1 MANVELGSSNLKEV
15 YDAINAKGDL
25 DTSNLVTLNTPQDI
39 TSLKNFPN
47 GLKVDKIYPA
57 YGDSAS
63 TPYFGIEGYK
73 ATSDISFSA
82 LSNHSSISSTT
93 ESNHSNIS
101 LITKLNH
108 SNINLTTKDSSSS
121 INLTAEAGGSTIRL
135 AAKTNTSKIIL
146 EAPDGEIYLGGE
158 NPTGQ
163 FILKMNLGNN
173 GELSMDD
180 KTKSEFN
187 NKLCTFN
194 YKHNY
199 APTLNVNPS
208 STGVTWHDT
217 KENEIYVCIDN
228 TLNNNKWVGNK
239 SGYVGGSYVTANP
252 GEAGF
257 GCGVAPSEI
266 VSKYNMTPMEGTYN
280 PNSKNYGNYTDRTG
294 SVMVWIPKVYVK
306 YTYDTAEP
314 YSGHKVEVSNT
325 PKADYFLPR
334 CFINNGK
341 EIDGFFIDKYACSPE
356 NKIGVSKRYGQPL
369 CIHPNG
375 IDVLSNLELPAD
387 VVSALSL
394 SNGTILNR
402 ADALPLAAK
411 TRGVHY
417 SLPTAF
423 MFHHLADLVDAHY
436 FATRTATDNFLGGD
450 YSLCAWADIAP
461 YAPKGP
467 NNNNLTDYF
476 DTNVVFQ
483 LSTNNNGNS
492 YKTARCGSCDDS
504 VFPKIT
510 HNGQWCGV
518 ADMNGVMW
526 QGALGLISNASANIC
541 IMKES
546 TNATNIVT
554 SNLYDYSLYDEIT
567 SLSYYKTSV
576 KGQNYYPTTGQL
588 WSNETSRTTDVY
600 KLQSVGFPSSLIA
613 GQNNN
618 ERYGCDCVWLNY
630 VRQQLFPYYLSCGWD
645 SLRAGVRS
653 LDFNYVLSHSLI
665 PHGFRACIIPD

>member
-15 YDAINAKGDL
+15 YDAINSKGDL
-25 DTSNLVTLNTPQDI
+25 DTSNL
-39 TSLKNFPN
+39 
-47 GLKVDKIYPA
+47 A
-57 YGDSAS
+57 
-63 TPYFGIEGYK
+63 
-73 ATSDISFSA
+73 
-82 LSNHSSISSTT
+82 
-93 ESNHSNIS
+93 
-101 LITKLNH
+101 KLNAENNFTQQNTF
-108 SNINLTTKDSSSS
+108 SQINTNKIVGDYDF
-121 INLTAEAGGSTIRL
+121 TI
-135 AAKTNTSKIIL
+135 
-146 EAPDGEIYLGGE
+146 DG
-158 NPTGQ
+158 
-163 FILKMNLGNN
+163 GNN
-173 GELSMDD
+173 GHLKFTTGALFELGDPDYSIGRPDGALHGLAIIADANGVININSDNGVRFNIDGNASVDFYQAHKVNFGAFPRATHWDENYWNGLEDD
-180 KTKSEFN
+180 MLINKKYVHTKAFD
-187 NKLCTFN
+187 

-228 TLNNNKWVGNK
+228 TANNNKWVGNK

-314 YSGHKVEVSNT
+314 YYGHKVEVSNT

-369 CIHPNG
+369 CTHPNG
-375 IDVLSNLELPAD
+375 IDVLSNLELPSD

-436 FATRTATDNFLGGD
+436 FATKTATDNFLGG
-450 YSLCAWADIAP
+450 YSLCAWADRAP

-476 DTNVVFQ
+476 DFEVVFQ

-518 ADMNGVMW
+518 ADMNGVIW
-526 QGALGLISNASANIC
+526 QGALGLVSNASANIC

-546 TNATNIVT
+546 TNATDIVT

-618 ERYGCDCVWLNY
+618 NRYGCDSVWLNY
-630 VRQQLFPYYLSCGWD
+630 GRQQLFPYYLNCGWD

-653 LDFNYVLSHSLI
+653 LHFHTVHSYSDVT
-665 PHGFRACIIPD
+665 HGFRACIIPD

>member
-15 YDAINAKGDL
+15 YDAINSKGDL
-25 DTSNLVTLNTPQDI
+25 DTSNLAKLDAENIFTKNNTFTMSANFLDNMVVSGSISLGGNNFYITDNEQGVLNIRTNNNPGEIRLYNDM
-39 TSLKNFPN
+39 
-47 GLKVDKIYPA
+47 G
-57 YGDSAS
+57 
-63 TPYFGIEGYK
+63 
-73 ATSDISFSA
+73 DISIITHNINP
-82 LSNHSSISSTT
+82 SNIVISSANNM
-93 ESNHSNIS
+93 E
-101 LITKLNH
+101 LNVGGT
-108 SNINLTTKDSSSS
+108 IS
-121 INLTAEAGGSTIRL
+121 INEKA
-135 AAKTNTSKIIL
+135 
-146 EAPDGEIYLGGE
+146 
-158 NPTGQ
+158 
-163 FILKMNLGNN
+163 
-173 GELSMDD
+173 
-180 KTKSEFN
+180 KSEFQE
-187 NKLCTFN
+187 KLCTFN

-199 APTLNVNPS
+199 APALNVNPS

-306 YTYDTAEP
+306 YTYDTTEP
-314 YSGHKVEVSNT
+314 YYGHKVEVSNT

-369 CIHPNG
+369 CTNPDG
-375 IDVLSNLELPAD
+375 IDVLSNLELPSD

-402 ADALPLAAK
+402 SDALPLAAK

-436 FATRTATDNFLGGD
+436 FAAKTATDDFLGG
-450 YSLCAWADIAP
+450 YSLCAWADRAP

-467 NNNNLTDYF
+467 NTMLTDYF
-476 DTNVVFQ
+476 DSNVVFQ
-483 LSTNNNGNS
+483 LSTDNNQAGS
-492 YKTARCGSCDDS
+492 YLTARCGSCDDS

-526 QGALGLISNASANIC
+526 QGALGLVSNASANIC

-546 TNATNIVT
+546 TNATDIVT

-576 KGQNYYPTTGQL
+576 KGQNYYPATGQL

-618 ERYGCDCVWLNY
+618 ERYGCDSIWLY
-630 VRQQLFPYYLSCGWD
+630 HDRQQLFPYYLNSGWD

-653 LDFNYVLSHSLI
+653 LFFSTVLSYSAFHS
-665 PHGFRACIIPD
+665 GFRACIIPD

>member
-15 YDAINAKGDL
+15 YDAINSKGDL
-25 DTSNLVTLNTPQDI
+25 DTSNLAKLAAENTFTKNNTFTMSAFFLDNMFVSGSISLGENNFVITDNDPGMLNIRTNDNPGEI
-39 TSLKNFPN
+39 RLYNN
-47 GLKVDKIYPA
+47 MG
-57 YGDSAS
+57 
-63 TPYFGIEGYK
+63 
-73 ATSDISFSA
+73 DISIITHNTSP
-82 LSNHSSISSTT
+82 SNIRISSANNMELSVGGT
-93 ESNHSNIS
+93 I
-101 LITKLNH
+101 
-108 SNINLTTKDSSSS
+108 S
-121 INLTAEAGGSTIRL
+121 IN
-135 AAKTNTSKIIL
+135 
-146 EAPDGEIYLGGE
+146 
-158 NPTGQ
+158 
-163 FILKMNLGNN
+163 
-173 GELSMDD
+173 D
-180 KTKSEFN
+180 KAKSEFQE
-187 NKLCTFN
+187 KLCTFN

-314 YSGHKVEVSNT
+314 YYGHKVEVSNT

-356 NKIGVSKRYGQPL
+356 NKIGVSKRFGQPL
-369 CIHPNG
+369 CVHPNG
-375 IDVLSNLELPAD
+375 IDVLSNLELPSD

-436 FATRTATDNFLGGD
+436 FAAKIATNDFLGG
-450 YSLCAWADIAP
+450 YSLCAWADRAP

-467 NNNNLTDYF
+467 NNNDLTDYF
-476 DTNVVFQ
+476 DSNVVFQ

-492 YKTARCGSCDDS
+492 RKIARCGSCDDS

-526 QGALGLISNASANIC
+526 QGALGLVSNASANIC

-546 TNATNIVT
+546 TNATDIVT
-554 SNLYDYSLYDEIT
+554 RNLYDYSLYDEIT

-588 WSNETSRTTDVY
+588 WSNETNRTTDVY

-618 ERYGCDCVWLNY
+618 ERYGCDAVWLY
-630 VRQQLFPYYLSCGWD
+630 HDRQQLFPYYLNCGWD

-653 LDFNYVLSHSLI
+653 LYFLDVLSHSYVNY
-665 PHGFRACIIPD
+665 GFRACIIPD